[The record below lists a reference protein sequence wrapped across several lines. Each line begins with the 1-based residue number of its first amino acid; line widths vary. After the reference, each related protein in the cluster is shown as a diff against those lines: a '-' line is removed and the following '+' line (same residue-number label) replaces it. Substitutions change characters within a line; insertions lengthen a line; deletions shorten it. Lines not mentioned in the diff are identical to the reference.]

1 MRQILPLL
9 ILVLLLLPGRTS
21 HAQNAP
27 ATTVPAAP
35 RPPEAF
41 GYRRLVVMFGR
52 DSVQVLLLSKPGEE
66 TRKKPLLLWEQG
78 SIPTPLVL
86 YDERG
91 PYTPFGFHPKKV
103 LENCHMAIISKPG
116 IPLTFDVTG
125 QNPNRIFREHQPPAY
140 YCARNYLG
148 YYLRRDEAVLRYLK
162 KQPWVE
168 AGRVVIGGHSQGT
181 SVVARLAAVPGL
193 VSRAVYLSGNPL
205 GRNMSMLA
213 EARQTAD
220 TTGAGWVF
228 RRWQQVVADP
238 TRADC
243 QGDDPRNAYSF
254 GASQIPELLRTRVPV
269 FVGFGT
275 LDAGVAGDDYLRLE
289 TIRQHRPN
297 FTFHEYPGR
306 EHNFFG
312 MKNGQVDYDDFY
324 WDQVGEDFL
333 RWAGLWSQ

>member
-1 MRQILPLL
+1 MRQVILF
-9 ILVLLLLPGRTS
+9 LLLLAGS
-21 HAQNAP
+21 SSAAMAQ
-27 ATTVPAAP
+27 ATTAP
-35 RPPEAF
+35 RSLEAF

-66 TRKKPLLLWEQG
+66 KLKKPLLLWEQG
-78 SIPTPLVL
+78 SIHTPLVL

-91 PYTPFGFHPKKV
+91 AYPAFPFHPKKV
-103 LENCHMAIISKPG
+103 LESCHMAIVSKPG

-125 QNPNRIFREHQPPAY
+125 LNPNTIFRERQPPAY

-162 KQPWVE
+162 QQPWVE
-168 AGRVVIGGHSQGT
+168 AGRVVIAGHSQG
-181 SVVARLAAVPGL
+181 SAVVAHLAAVPGL

-213 EARQTAD
+213 EARQAAD
-220 TTGAGWVF
+220 TAGVAGTF
-228 RRWQQVVADP
+228 RRWQAVIADP

-243 QGDDPRNAYSF
+243 QGDDPRNAYGF
-254 GASQIPELLRTRVPV
+254 GASQMPELLRTRVPV

-275 LDAGVAGDDYLRLE
+275 QDAGVAGDDYLRLE
-289 TIRQHRPN
+289 TIRQHRAN
-297 FTFHEYPGR
+297 FTFREYPGR

-333 RWAGLWSQ
+333 RWAGLWPR

>member
-1 MRQILPLL
+1 MRQVILF
-9 ILVLLLLPGRTS
+9 LLLLAGS
-21 HAQNAP
+21 SSAAMAQ
-27 ATTVPAAP
+27 ATTAP
-35 RPPEAF
+35 RSLEAF

-66 TRKKPLLLWEQG
+66 KLKKPLLLWEQG

-91 PYTPFGFHPKKV
+91 AYPAFPFHPKKV
-103 LENCHMAIISKPG
+103 LESCHMAIVSKPG

-125 QNPNRIFREHQPPAY
+125 LNPNTIFRERQPPAY

-162 KQPWVE
+162 QQPWVE
-168 AGRVVIGGHSQGT
+168 AGRVVIAGHSQG
-181 SVVARLAAVPGL
+181 SAVVAHLAAVPGL

-213 EARQTAD
+213 EARQAAD
-220 TTGAGWVF
+220 TAGVAGTF
-228 RRWQQVVADP
+228 RRWQAVIADP

-243 QGDDPRNAYSF
+243 QGDDPRNAYGF
-254 GASQIPELLRTRVPV
+254 GASQMPELLRTRVPV

-275 LDAGVAGDDYLRLE
+275 QDAGVAGDDYLRLE
-289 TIRQHRPN
+289 TIRQHRAN
-297 FTFHEYPGR
+297 FTFREYPGR

-333 RWAGLWSQ
+333 RWAGLWPR